1 MGDSIQVL
9 APEGARLCQSG
20 VIADPIATPFG
31 TLQDPQGAAP
41 HAGITGAGAEPL
53 RAATTA
59 PTPVASA
66 TPPTLWVMKQVPRWL
81 VWRYVPVLD
90 DKPKK
95 KPFYAN
101 GRGRGDT
108 DTAEDTAQLASYD
121 QACAALR
128 DGSYDGLGFAL
139 GFDGYAYWQGIDLD
153 NVREKELGSFAKE
166 MPGYIELSPSETGCH
181 AIGYG
186 RAFHS
191 LSNNGSGIE
200 AYSSKRY
207 FTFTENVQDD
217 CPIRCIA
224 DYVEQ
229 VLAPVHE
236 LRKKKSSHGGR
247 WNSNITLADIP
258 NAPQV
263 KTDAEVWRSIESA
276 ANFETIKA
284 LCNKP
289 AQRGNN
295 ELDASLMQH
304 LVFHSPNNEQVL
316 RLFKT
321 CPIAQRE
328 KIMVRSDYVL
338 NTLLGARNIRNAERE
353 NALVN
358 ASALAEK
365 LADNPAFQAQLALH
379 ERMRIADQKAAAR
392 FAAKSTRP

>member
-1 MGDSIQVL
+1 
-9 APEGARLCQSG
+9 
-20 VIADPIATPFG
+20 
-31 TLQDPQGAAP
+31 
-41 HAGITGAGAEPL
+41 
-53 RAATTA
+53 
-59 PTPVASA
+59 
-66 TPPTLWVMKQVPRWL
+66 MKQVKRWL
-81 VWRYVPVLD
+81 LWRYVPSLEPD
-90 DKPKK
+90 EKPKK
-95 KPFYAN
+95 KPYYAN
-101 GRGRGDT
+101 GRARGDT
-108 DTAEDTAQLASYD
+108 DTPADTAQLVSYD
-121 QACAALR
+121 EACAVQHR
-128 DGSYDGLGFAL
+128 YDGIGFAL
-139 GFDGYAYWQGIDLD
+139 GDGWQGIDLD
-153 NVREKELGSFAKE
+153 SVREKQLSIFANAL
-166 MPGYIELSPSETGCH
+166 PGYVELSPSETGCH

-200 AYSSKRY
+200 AYSGKRF
-207 FTFTENVQDD
+207 FTFTESVIRDA
-217 CPIRCIA
+217 PITCIA

-263 KTDAEVWRSIESA
+263 KTDAEVWLAIKSA
-276 ANFETIKA
+276 VNFETIKA

-353 NALVN
+353 YALVN

-365 LADNPAFQAQLALH
+365 LENDPTFQKRVALNA
-379 ERMRIADQKAAAR
+379 RMKIADEKAAAR
-392 FAAKSTRP
+392 YLAKQR